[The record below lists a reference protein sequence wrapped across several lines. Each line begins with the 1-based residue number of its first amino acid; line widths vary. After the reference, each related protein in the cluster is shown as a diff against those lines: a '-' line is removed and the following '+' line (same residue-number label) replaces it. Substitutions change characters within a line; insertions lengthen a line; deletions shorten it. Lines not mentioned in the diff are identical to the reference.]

1 MLFFSRHPRTLLTND
16 CLCAAVGYG
25 RVRIAQSLDGLI
37 AGCLLKQIRSPSNT
51 VNLYVLERGGLAQE
65 TVGCLLEF
73 AFTRNGR
80 GCVMR
85 LLAAPSVRSPMD
97 GVHPSASLIN

>member
-16 CLCAAVGYG
+16 CLCAAVGYD
-25 RVRIAQSLDGLI
+25 RERIAQSLDGLI
-37 AGCLLKQIRSPSNT
+37 AGGLLKQIRGSSST
-51 VNLYVLERGGLAQE
+51 VNLYVLERGGLSHE
-65 TVGCLLEF
+65 SIGCLLEF

-85 LLAAPSVRSPMD
+85 LLASTSDCSHMD
-97 GVHPSASLIN
+97 GVHQSASLIN

>member
-25 RVRIAQSLDGLI
+25 RERIAQSLDGLI
-37 AGCLLKQIRSPSNT
+37 AGGLLKQIQGSSNT
-51 VNLYVLERGGLAQE
+51 VNLYVLERGGLSHE
-65 TVGCLLEF
+65 TLGCLLEF

-85 LLAAPSVRSPMD
+85 LLAATFDRSHMD
-97 GVHPSASLIN
+97 GMHQSASLIN